1 MAEAAG
7 LCRTLQ
13 DPRCHSHHTM
23 ASHGKLKK
31 EKGSLAEYETQ
42 IKEVRSQLSEQLK
55 VLDAQLEQKTQQ
67 LQDLSDY
74 LRRRGEIEAEY
85 ARSLEKLSERFTL
98 KTKKY
103 VTPTPAHLPRHRGN
117 ARHVAS
123 LPCSENLH
131 ATCARAGPAER
142 PARPF
147 RKEQTDLSVSQ
158 CWMELLNQ
166 TRQDSRD
173 HSSLS
178 EICSG
183 TLTQR
188 LSHCM
193 EDTHR
198 LAKKS
203 KEVGLQMQDELLKV
217 TAELQT
223 ALKTYHQYH
232 TECLAAEGKLKE
244 ATRLEER
251 HTGKSADLGLGQA
264 AGQRRSSV
272 KKMER
277 LMEKRQGKVQETQLK
292 CTKARNDYLLNLAA
306 ANAAMNKYYLEDICT
321 MIDCTDLGYHL
332 SVTRVM
338 RGYLS
343 NRSRAMQ
350 NLKNGLQQLE
360 GAVSGLDQN
369 QDRDALL
376 QAHNVTFCLPFRFQ
390 HQPHEGDQVSKTLKA
405 TLTALLENIS
415 DDDCIPIP
423 DISTLPLE
431 SMGDGP
437 STKPSLAKRR
447 ANQQETETYYFTK
460 VKEYLSGSSLISKLQ
475 AKHDLLKEAI
485 QKAEATDS
493 DPARMQP
500 GRAVRVRKARP
511 CSQYIH
517 KLFTGDMLSFIQSSG
532 QQIPLVVESC
542 IRFINLHGLHHEGI
556 FRVPG
561 SQSEVNNIRDSFE
574 SGEDPLTDSECDID
588 SVAGVLKL
596 YFRGLTKPLFPEESF
611 SQLMECVQIE
621 NVSERAAQIKTVVSS
636 FPRPVVIVM
645 RYLFAFLHHVSQYS
659 DENMMQPYNVCAC
672 YSVSQY
678 SDENMMQP
686 YNYSDENMMQ
696 PYNYSD
702 ENMMQPYNAVSQ
714 YSDENMMQPYNAVSQ
729 YSDENMMQPYNYSDE
744 NMMQPYNVVSQY
756 SDENM
761 MQPYNLA
768 VCFGPSLLRGAE
780 SSDAVTLQPQ
790 INALVKTLILQHES
804 IFPGPSELPGPI
816 YEKCMT
822 LEQEYCEPITEEGE
836 GDIEHVPSEDG
847 CAEWEALALF
857 DYVARSPAELS
868 FKQGDHVLLH
878 SKASPDWWRGEVGGV
893 KGLIPHK
900 YISVPEGA
908 ERKQERGKREES
920 RGGSTGNLA
929 EEQQLAEHGTRMR
942 VNSDSASLPGRQRTG
957 SGSGFVG
964 GGAGGCGS
972 PGRKFTLQVPEGRV
986 IMAPQSAGVSPG
998 TARPPSGP
1006 QERRHTLD
1014 TLRPIGGATDRQAVH
1029 VDKTMMSDEYLV
1041 ECKIDDDE
1049 NEDDEEMKN
1058 IHSCPTPP
1066 TQFTSASQNSLIYAE
1081 SRDPFGVNSHLKVDF
1096 SDVLAEPASTHS
1108 YDRVWVYSGIGFEA
1122 VRIWSY
1128 RCLTTLCAVPV
1139 SCLSGC
1145 LFALLAF
1152 LHI

>member
-1 MAEAAG
+1 M
-7 LCRTLQ
+7 T
-13 DPRCHSHHTM
+13 
-23 ASHGKLKK
+23 SHGKLRK

-98 KTKKY
+98 KTKK
-103 VTPTPAHLPRHRGN
+103 
-117 ARHVAS
+117 
-123 LPCSENLH
+123 
-131 ATCARAGPAER
+131 
-142 PARPF
+142 
-147 RKEQTDLSVSQ
+147 KEQTDQSVAQ
-158 CWMELLNQ
+158 CWSVLLTQ
-166 TRQDSRD
+166 TKQESRD

-178 EICSG
+178 ELCST

-188 LSHCM
+188 LSHCV

-217 TAELQT
+217 TTELQT

-251 HTGKSADLGLGQA
+251 QTGKSADLGLGQS

-306 ANAAMNKYYLEDICT
+306 TNAAMNKYYLEDICT
-321 MIDCTDLGYHL
+321 LIDCTDLGYHL
-332 SVTRVM
+332 SVSRVM

-343 NRSRAMQ
+343 NKNRAQQ
-350 NLKNGLQQLE
+350 NLKNGLQQLDS
-360 GAVSGLDQN
+360 AINGLDQG

-376 QAHNVTFCLPFRFQ
+376 QAHNSAFCLPFRFQ
-390 HQPHEGDQVSKTLKA
+390 HQPHEGDQVCEVSADCQVRYEMETRFQQLQSRLAAVTLETEEVSKTLKA
-405 TLTALLENIS
+405 THTALLENIC
-415 DDDCIPIP
+415 DDDCNPTP
-423 DISTLPLE
+423 DISATLSLE
-431 SMGDGP
+431 STGDGP
-437 STKPSLAKRR
+437 GTKQSLAKRR
-447 ANQQETETYYFTK
+447 ANQQETETFYLTK
-460 VKEYLSGSSLISKLQ
+460 VKEYLSCSSLLSKLV

-485 QKAEATDS
+485 QKAEAVDS
-493 DPARMQP
+493 DPSRMQP

-511 CSQYIH
+511 CSQYNH

-561 SQSEVNNIRDSFE
+561 SQSEVNHIRDAFE
-574 SGEDPLTDSECDID
+574 RGEDPLTDSECDID

-596 YFRGLTKPLFPEESF
+596 YFRGLEKPLFPEENF
-611 SQLMECVQIE
+611 NQLMECVQIE
-621 NVSERAAQIKTVVSS
+621 NVTERAAQIKTLVSS
-636 FPRPVVIVM
+636 FPRPVIIVM
-645 RYLFAFLHHVSQYS
+645 RYLFAFLHH
-659 DENMMQPYNVCAC
+659 
-672 YSVSQY
+672 
-678 SDENMMQP
+678 
-686 YNYSDENMMQ
+686 
-696 PYNYSD
+696 
-702 ENMMQPYNAVSQ
+702 
-714 YSDENMMQPYNAVSQ
+714 
-729 YSDENMMQPYNYSDE
+729 
-744 NMMQPYNVVSQY
+744 VSQY

-780 SSDAVTLQPQ
+780 SGDAVTLQPQ

-804 IFPGPSELPGPI
+804 IFPGPVELPGPV

-822 LEQEYCEPITEEGE
+822 LEQEYCEPITEECE
-836 GDIEHVPSEDG
+836 GDAEHVPSED
-847 CAEWEALALF
+847 EWDAVAMF
-857 DYVARSPAELS
+857 DYIARSAAELS
-868 FKQGDHVLLH
+868 FKQGDHVVLH
-878 SKASPDWWRGEVGGV
+878 SKASSDWWRGEIGGV

-900 YISVPEGA
+900 YINVSEGA
-908 ERKQERGKREES
+908 ERKQERGKKEDA

-957 SGSGFVG
+957 SGSGGGSIG
-964 GGAGGCGS
+964 GGGSGSGS
-972 PGRKFTLQVPEGRV
+972 PVRKFTLQVPDGRF
-986 IMAPQSAGVSPG
+986 ILPPQSAGA
-998 TARPPSGP
+998 ARQVSGP

-1014 TLRPIGGATDRQAVH
+1014 SLRPIGGPADRQTVH
-1029 VDKTMMSDEYLV
+1029 VDKEISRQMNSVFKELLSRQPPQDSSISQSPSSPSSSSTPSVSTGVSRQSVKKATPFSLRSRGLFKPSDQQ
-1041 ECKIDDDE
+1041 D
-1049 NEDDEEMKN
+1049 
-1058 IHSCPTPP
+1058 
-1066 TQFTSASQNSLIYAE
+1066 
-1081 SRDPFGVNSHLKVDF
+1081 
-1096 SDVLAEPASTHS
+1096 
-1108 YDRVWVYSGIGFEA
+1108 
-1122 VRIWSY
+1122 
-1128 RCLTTLCAVPV
+1128 
-1139 SCLSGC
+1139 
-1145 LFALLAF
+1145 
-1152 LHI
+1152 